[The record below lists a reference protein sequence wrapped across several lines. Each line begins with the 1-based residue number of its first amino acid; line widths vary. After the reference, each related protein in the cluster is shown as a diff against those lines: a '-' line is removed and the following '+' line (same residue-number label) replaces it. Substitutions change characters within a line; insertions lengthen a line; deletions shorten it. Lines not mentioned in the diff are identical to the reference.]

1 MNLQQVIDYW
11 IKPALE
17 YFPEELR
24 TANRTQFM
32 LAIGCIESG
41 YRAVAQ
47 EPVADALG
55 FWQMEEGTFQDCLDN
70 FLAYASDFSKGWF
83 RCRDEHWVRY
93 KTLTY
98 DSVFACY
105 MAAIKI
111 YRAPPALPPFGDLTG
126 MAQYW
131 KKYYNASPEGADVPT
146 ALNRMLP
153 LLDKSLT
160 Y

>member
-11 IKPALE
+11 IKPALD
-17 YFPEELR
+17 YFPQNLR
-24 TANRTQFM
+24 TPNRVQFM
-32 LAIGCIESG
+32 LAIGLIESG

-47 EPVADALG
+47 EPEPYALG
-55 FWQMEEGTFQDCLDN
+55 WWQMEEETFEDCLDN
-70 FLAYASDFSKGWF
+70 FLAYASDFSKGWV
-83 RCRDEHWVRY
+83 RCRDEHRVRY
-93 KTLTY
+93 NTLTY

-105 MAAIKI
+105 MAAVKI
-111 YRAPPALPPFGDLTG
+111 YRAPPALPTFGDLTG

-131 KKYYNASPEGADVPT
+131 KQYYNASPDGADVPT